1 MKVRLPR
8 GGRTPRAYI
17 LASVAAGAITLGAVL
32 VTRGSESR
40 PPCRSAL
47 IPAYVPP
54 SAIADLVER
63 SDRARV
69 LIVNPSSGPG
79 TRPHPAYQRA
89 VRTAREA
96 GTRVL
101 GYVSTSYA
109 ARDLNLA
116 MADVDRYHSWY
127 GVDGIFVDE
136 AAHTDERLGYYR
148 ALSSHVRASRDQLI
162 VLNPGVVPARRYFDA
177 ADVVVTFEGPYTD
190 YPAALERMPDWVRRM
205 PPKRIAHL
213 VYAASAEHARRV
225 VEARTEAGYLYV
237 TSESLPNPWG
247 ALPPYLDK
255 EEALLETCHHSVN
268 GRRS

>member
-1 MKVRLPR
+1 VKVRLPSR
-8 GGRTPRAYI
+8 RAPRAYI
-17 LASVAAGAITLGAVL
+17 LASVAAGAIALAAVL
-32 VTRGSESR
+32 VTRGSDSR

-63 SDRARV
+63 SDRPRV

-79 TRPHPAYQRA
+79 TRPHPAYQEA
-89 VRTAREA
+89 VRSAREA

-101 GYVSTSYA
+101 GYVPTNYGT
-109 ARDLNLA
+109 RDLNLA
-116 MADVDRYHSWY
+116 MADIDRYHSWY

-148 ALSSHVRASRDQLI
+148 ALSSGIRASRDQLI
-162 VLNPGVVPARRYFDA
+162 VLNPGVVPARGYFEA
-177 ADVVVTFEGPYTD
+177 ADIVVSFEGPYTD

-213 VYAASAEHARRV
+213 VYAASAEQARRV
-225 VEARTEAGYLYV
+225 VQSRTEAGYLYV

-247 ALPPYLDK
+247 ALPPYLDE
-255 EEALLETCHHSVN
+255 EEALLETCRQSVN
-268 GRRS
+268 DHRS

>member
-1 MKVRLPR
+1 M
-8 GGRTPRAYI
+8 
-17 LASVAAGAITLGAVL
+17 LATVAAGVIALGTVL

-40 PPCRSAL
+40 PPCRTTL

-69 LIVNPSSGPG
+69 LIVNPSNGPG
-79 TRPHPAYQRA
+79 TRPHPAYQEA

-101 GYVSTSYA
+101 GYVPTGYG
-109 ARDLNLA
+109 ARDLNFA

-148 ALSSHVRASRDQLI
+148 VLSNHIRASRDQLI
-162 VLNPGVVPARRYFDA
+162 VLNPGVVPARRYFEA
-177 ADVVVTFEGPYTD
+177 ADVVVSFEGPYTD

-205 PPKRIAHL
+205 PRRSAHL
-213 VYAASAEHARRV
+213 VYAASAEQARRV
-225 VEARTEAGYLYV
+225 VQAGTEANYLFV

-247 ALPPYLDK
+247 ALPPYLDE
-255 EEALLETCHHSVN
+255 EEALLQTCRHSGN
-268 GRRS
+268 DRLS

>member
-8 GGRTPRAYI
+8 GRRTPRAYI
-17 LASVAAGAITLGAVL
+17 LASVVAGAITLGAVL

-54 SAIADLVER
+54 SAITDLVER

-177 ADVVVTFEGPYTD
+177 ADVVVTFEGPYTE

>member
-1 MKVRLPR
+1 
-8 GGRTPRAYI
+8 
-17 LASVAAGAITLGAVL
+17 
-32 VTRGSESR
+32 
-40 PPCRSAL
+40 
-47 IPAYVPP
+47 
-54 SAIADLVER
+54 
-63 SDRARV
+63 
-69 LIVNPSSGPG
+69 
-79 TRPHPAYQRA
+79 

-177 ADVVVTFEGPYTD
+177 ADVVVTFEGPYTE